1 MMHKQSVFKRGLG
14 MAFCLFFATA
24 TFTPPSY
31 ANDSVVAVAQQSK
44 TVSGMVVDEQGMP
57 LLGVNVSVSGTT
69 TGTITDLDG
78 KFTLEVPAGAQL
90 TFSYIGFIAQT
101 LPSSSNLSRVV
112 LKEDTQKLQEVV
124 VVGYGTQQ
132 KKDITGSVA
141 VVDADEMLKTPAASA
156 TQQLQGR
163 AAGVVIGST
172 GSPGSKSMVRIRGI
186 STVND
191 NGPLY
196 VIDGVSTRNQN
207 LNSINPNDIESMQ
220 VLKDA
225 SSAAIYGAEASNG
238 VILITTKKGS
248 RTGQRPKL
256 RYDGYIGGSVTGKKY
271 DLLNAQDRLN
281 VEWAAQASGYKIRG
295 SKEMPSHEQ
304 FGTGATPSIPN
315 YLSSKGAQ
323 GQQLNPDDYSY
334 PGNTMVPWD
343 PQGTD
348 WWDELSRTG
357 MIQNHQLSLQ
367 GGSKN
372 GSYLFSANYFDQEG
386 TVIEQ
391 YFRRYQIRANT
402 SYNVR
407 DWLRVGEN
415 LTYAWTKDN
424 GLNEGSNEAT
434 PYSWTYRASPW
445 VPVYDIQGR
454 FAGSKIAGTGN
465 FHNPVA
471 IAKRN
476 KDNYW
481 SNSRVFGNIW
491 GEVDLMKDLMF
502 RTSFGVDYTN
512 NYSYNMSKKD
522 LEFSESS
529 GTNDFAERAGF
540 NFRWVWTNTLTFNR
554 TFNDVHK
561 ITALVGTEAVRD
573 GLGRR
578 MLGYRRNYLYEDN
591 VNTWTLDMGEYN
603 DFRKAESQYRG
614 EFAAFG
620 IFGRANYSYA
630 DKYLLTATIRRD
642 GVSRFSK
649 SNRYGTFP
657 SVSAAWRMS
666 GEDFM
671 NGIEWLDDLK
681 LRVGYGQAG
690 NSTFPRAT
698 NFASTFTTN
707 PTHTNYDM
715 TGKQTAAEL
724 GYRMGTFGNADT
736 KWERVETTNI
746 GIDATLFGGKISTNV
761 EWWYKKSADML
772 VEAVYSSL
780 AGEAGR
786 PFINIGDMKNTGVD
800 FMINYQ
806 DRSGDLSW
814 NVNLNL
820 SAYKNEILKIGVS
833 DKSAKYGY
841 SDRISGP
848 VCRTMKGHPISEFYG
863 YNINGFY
870 ESVAEVETLT
880 PLGET
885 KGKFDP
891 KAYIGKY
898 KYEDADGDGK
908 ITTDDRKVL
917 GSPHP
922 DFTTGLNVGL
932 GYKGF
937 DFSMFWY
944 ASVGNDIFNGT
955 KYFTDFWMFNGNRSS
970 RMRDLSWEPGKKNA
984 ILPILD
990 KQDNKSG
997 TNANSYYVEDGT
1009 YARMKNIV
1017 LGYTVPKEWI
1027 QKATIE
1033 NLRFYIQ
1040 AENLLTIT
1048 GYEGID
1054 PEVTNRDKTKSGGDL
1069 EKGIDVGGVPSSIK
1083 FLFGI
1088 NLTF

>member
-1 MMHKQSVFKRGLG
+1 MMHKQSILKRGLG

-24 TFTPPSY
+24 TLTLPSY
-31 ANDSVVAVAQQSK
+31 ANDSAVAVTQQSK
-44 TVSGMVVDEQGMP
+44 TVSGMVVDEQGTP

-69 TGTITDLDG
+69 IGTITDMDG
-78 KFTLEVPAGAQL
+78 KFTLEVPANARL
-90 TFSYIGFIAQT
+90 IFSYIGFISQT
-101 LPSSSNLSRVV
+101 LPSSGNLSRVV
-112 LKEDTQKLQEVV
+112 LKEDTQKLEEVV

-141 VVDADEMLKTPAASA
+141 VVDAEEMLKTPAASA
-156 TQQLQGR
+156 TQQLQGH

-248 RTGQRPKL
+248 KTGQRPKL

-271 DLLNAQDRLN
+271 DVLNAQDRLN

-295 SKEMPSHEQ
+295 SNDLPSHKQ

-315 YLSSKGAQ
+315 YLSTKGAG
-323 GQQLNPDDYSY
+323 GQQLNPADYSY
-334 PGNTMVPWD
+334 PGNQMVPWD

-357 MIQNHQLSLQ
+357 LIQNHQLSLQ
-367 GGSKN
+367 GGSQN

-402 SYNVR
+402 SFNVR

-424 GLNEGSNEAT
+424 GLNERSNEAT

-471 IAKRN
+471 TAIRN

-512 NYSYNMSKKD
+512 NYSYSMSKKN
-522 LEFSESS
+522 LEFSESAGVNGLTEES
-529 GTNDFAERAGF
+529 GF

-554 TFNDVHK
+554 TFNEVHK
-561 ITALVGTEAVRD
+561 LNLLVGTEAVRD
-573 GLGRR
+573 GLGRK

-591 VNTWTLDMGEYN
+591 VDTWTLDMGEYN
-603 DFRKAESQYRG
+603 NFRRAESEYKG

-630 DKYLLTATIRRD
+630 DKYLVTATIRRD

-657 SVSAAWRMS
+657 SVSAAWRIS
-666 GEDFM
+666 AEDFM
-671 NGIEWLDDLK
+671 NDIEWLDDLK
-681 LRVGYGQAG
+681 LRMGYGQAG

-698 NFASTFTTN
+698 NFISTYITN
-707 PTHTNYDM
+707 PKSTNYDF
-715 TGKQTAAEL
+715 TGRQIESEP
-724 GYRMGTFGNADT
+724 GYYMKTFGNPDT

-780 AGEAGR
+780 AGEADK
-786 PFINIGDMKNTGVD
+786 PYINIGDMKNTGVD
-800 FMINYQ
+800 FMVNYQ

-820 SAYKNEILKIGVS
+820 STYKNEILKIGIS
-833 DKSAKYGY
+833 DKAAKYGY

-848 VCRTMKGHPISEFYG
+848 VSRTMKGHPISEFYG
-863 YNINGFY
+863 YNISGFY
-870 ESVAEVETLT
+870 ESVAEVEALT

-898 KYEDADGDGK
+898 KYEDADRDGR
-908 ITTDDRKVL
+908 ITTDDRKVI

-955 KYFTDFWMFNGNRSS
+955 KYFTDFWMFNGNRSA

-1027 QKATIE
+1027 RKATIE

-1048 GYEGID
+1048 GYKGID

-1069 EKGIDVGGVPSSIK
+1069 EKGIDAGGIPSSIK

>member
-1 MMHKQSVFKRGLG
+1 MMHKQSVLKHGMG
-14 MAFCLFFATA
+14 MAFGLLLTTGVPSFS
-24 TFTPPSY
+24 SY
-31 ANDSVVAVAQQSK
+31 AENVTVAVTQQSR
-44 TVSGMVVDEQGMP
+44 TVSGTVVDEQGVP

-69 TGTITDLDG
+69 TGTITDIDG

-90 TFSYIGFIAQT
+90 TFSYIGFISQT
-101 LPSSSNLSRVV
+101 LPSSNNLSRVV

-141 VVDADEMLKTPAASA
+141 VVNADELLKTPSASA

-186 STVND
+186 GTVND

-238 VILITTKKGS
+238 VILITTKKGLK
-248 RTGQRPKL
+248 TAQRPKL
-256 RYDGYIGGSVTGKKY
+256 TYDAYIGGSTTGKKY
-271 DLLNAQDRLN
+271 DVLNATDRLN
-281 VEWAAQASGYKIRG
+281 VEWAAQANGYKIRN
-295 SKEMPSHEQ
+295 SNDLPSHKQ

-315 YLSSKGAQ
+315 YLSTKGAE
-323 GQQLNPDDYSY
+323 GQQLNPADYSY
-334 PGNTMVPWD
+334 PANQMVPWD
-343 PQGTD
+343 AQGTD
-348 WWDELSRTG
+348 WWNELSRTG
-357 MIQNHQLSLQ
+357 VIQNHQLSLQ
-367 GGSKN
+367 GGSN
-372 GSYLFSANYFDQEG
+372 HGSYLFSANYYDQEG
-386 TVIEQ
+386 TVIHQ

-424 GLNEGSNEAT
+424 GLNEKSNEAT

-445 VPVYDIQGR
+445 VPVYDIQGH

-465 FHNPVA
+465 FINPVA
-471 IAKRN
+471 DAIRN

-481 SNSRVFGNIW
+481 SNTRIFGNIW
-491 GEVDLMKDLMF
+491 GEVDFMKDLTF
-502 RTSFGVDYTN
+502 RTSFGIDYTG
-512 NYSYNMSKKD
+512 NYSYSMSKKD
-522 LEFSESS
+522 LEFSESP
-529 GTNDFAERAGF
+529 GANGLTEEAGF

-554 TFNDVHK
+554 TFNEVHK
-561 ITALVGTEAVRD
+561 LNLLVGTEAVRD
-573 GLGRR
+573 GLGRK
-578 MLGYRRNYLYEDN
+578 MLGYRRNYLYEDD
-591 VNTWTLDMGEYN
+591 VRTWTLDMGEYN
-603 DFRKAESQYRG
+603 NFRRAESDYKG
-614 EFAAFG
+614 EYASFG
-620 IFGRANYSYA
+620 IFGRANYSFA
-630 DKYLLTATIRRD
+630 DKYLLTATVRRD

-657 SVSAAWRMS
+657 SVSAAWRLSSEEFMK
-666 GEDFM
+666 DF
-671 NGIEWLDDLK
+671 EWLDDLK

-698 NFASTFTTN
+698 NFISTYSTN
-707 PTHTNYDM
+707 PSRTNYDF
-715 TGKQTAAEL
+715 TGRQTSSQL
-724 GYRMGTFGNADT
+724 GYRMGTFGNPDT

-746 GIDATLFGGKISTNV
+746 GLDATFLEGKFSTNV
-761 EWWYKKSADML
+761 EWWYKKSTDML
-772 VEAVYSSL
+772 VEAVYSNL
-780 AGEAGR
+780 AGGADK
-786 PFINIGDMKNTGVD
+786 PYINIGDMKNTGVD

-806 DRSGDLSW
+806 DRNGDLSW
-814 NVNLNL
+814 NVNLNV
-820 SAYKNEILKIGVS
+820 STYKNEVLKIGVS
-833 DKSAKYGY
+833 DKAAKYGY

-848 VCRTMKGHPISEFYG
+848 VSRTMKGRPIGEFYG
-863 YNINGFY
+863 YQIDGFY
-870 ESVAEVETLT
+870 ESEEEVKALT

-885 KGKFDP
+885 AGKFDP
-891 KAYIGKY
+891 KTYIGKF
-898 KYEDADGDGK
+898 KYRDVDGDGK
-908 ITTDDRKVL
+908 ITTNDRDVL

-922 DFTTGLNVGL
+922 DFTAGLNVGL

-944 ASVGNDIFNGT
+944 ACVGNEIFNGA

-1009 YARMKNIV
+1009 YARMKHIT
-1017 LGYTVPKEWI
+1017 LGYTLPKNWLR
-1027 QKATIE
+1027 KATIE
-1033 NLRFYIQ
+1033 NLRFYVQ

-1048 GYEGID
+1048 GYKGID
-1054 PEVTNRDKTKSGGDL
+1054 PEVTNRDKTASGGDL
-1069 EKGIDVGGVPSSIK
+1069 EKGIDVGGIPNSIK
-1083 FLFGI
+1083 FIFGV
-1088 NLTF
+1088 NLVF